1 MAREKRSDPPP
12 PPAKELSADD
22 ARRLA
27 EAVKKIA
34 VAVDD
39 IRQAGLSRRALVTL
53 LADATNVGK
62 RDINDVL
69 NGLEQLGELYLE
81 KT

>member
-1 MAREKRSDPPP
+1 MPREKRSDPPP
-12 PPAKELSADD
+12 AGAKELTADD
-22 ARRLA
+22 AKRLA
-27 EAVKKIA
+27 EAVQKIA
-34 VAVDD
+34 DGVDA
-39 IRQAGLSRRALVTL
+39 IRKAGLTRRALVTL

-69 NGLEQLGELYLE
+69 NGLEQLGDLYLE

>member
-1 MAREKRSDPPP
+1 MPREKRSDPPP
-12 PPAKELSADD
+12 APKELTPDD

-27 EAVKKIA
+27 EAVKKIS

-39 IRQAGLSRRALVTL
+39 IRRAGLTRRALVTL

-81 KT
+81 ESQ